1 VHNGP
6 STSDETTGILFSL
19 NQAGPVTKTKE
30 SLMREK
36 EDLRVSLNNIID
48 SITSMEEVEVLKKM
62 IAPIAP
68 TLTAVRQKNSQIKIK
83 ARKILIPHNKKI
95 EPQRRL
101 FSTKKKKRCTSRLRK
116 PNAEETEKIAISAIV
131 NSQRKI
137 SQKQMY
143 MYICIKNS
151 LNILISSGCVC
162 C

>member
-1 VHNGP
+1 MLLSYIRKFLRKKKLEKINFITNKNK
-6 STSDETTGILFSL
+6 SK
-19 NQAGPVTKTKE
+19 NQ
-30 SLMREK
+30 
-36 EDLRVSLNNIID
+36 SLNNIID

-101 FSTKKKKRCTSRLRK
+101 FSTTKKKRCTSRLRK

-131 NSQRKI
+131 NSRRTI
-137 SQKQMY
+137 SQKQM
-143 MYICIKNS
+143 
-151 LNILISSGCVC
+151 
-162 C
+162 